1 MSSTNP
7 TLLLLQAYSVRVGN
21 DVRRRLLELEKGVCT
36 MCKLDTK
43 ELYDRLRALDSRDD
57 RRAALLK
64 TPFRNLPP
72 ARIGSIVQT
81 PKFGALWQADHIVA
95 VSEGGG
101 ECDLSN
107 FRTLCTV
114 CHAKVTAGQR
124 TGVNVRKL
132 SAAAQGTKDIRKF
145 FGT

>member
-1 MSSTNP
+1 MSAP
-7 TLLLLQAYSVRVGN
+7 QAYSVRVGN

-36 MCKLDTK
+36 LCKLDTK
-43 ELYDRLRALDSRDD
+43 RLCEQLRALESRDD
-57 RRAALLK
+57 RRAVLLK

-72 ARIGSIVQT
+72 ARIGSIVEN

-114 CHAKVTAGQR
+114 CHEKVTAGQR
-124 TGVNVRKL
+124 SGAKDRKL
-132 SAAAQGTKDIRKF
+132 AAAAQGTRDIRKF